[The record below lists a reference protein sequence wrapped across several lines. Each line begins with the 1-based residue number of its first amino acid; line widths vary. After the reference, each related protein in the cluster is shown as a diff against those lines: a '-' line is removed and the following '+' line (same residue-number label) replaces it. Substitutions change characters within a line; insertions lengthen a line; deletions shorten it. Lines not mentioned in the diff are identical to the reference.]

1 MRNCFTF
8 WRNMHEK
15 IFDLLVIG
23 ELNVD
28 LILSGGD
35 LHPRFGQAEQLVND
49 ATLALGSSSAI
60 MACGASRLG
69 LKVAFAG
76 EVGQDEFGTFV
87 LHELEQRGLT
97 MSGVRVDP
105 NGKTGVTVH
114 LSLPHDR
121 SMLTFTGTMAT
132 FSGANISQ
140 ELIHQA
146 RHIHISSYFLQPGV
160 QPHLRAVFA
169 TAHQSGATTSLDTGW
184 DPSEKWE
191 TGLPEVLREVDI
203 FLPNDREAMAIARCG
218 TCAQAAEKLAETVPL
233 VVIKRG
239 ERGALARQNGKNYAV
254 PVYPVTPVETTGAGD
269 NFNAGFLYARLTGLP
284 LEACLQWGAACG
296 ALATLQP
303 GGLGGQRPAAE
314 VKAWMDA
321 HRLQVQ

>member
-1 MRNCFTF
+1 MP
-8 WRNMHEK
+8 EK
-15 IFDLLVIG
+15 IYDLLVIG

-35 LHPRFGQAEQLVND
+35 LRPRFGQAEQLVND

-60 MACGASRLG
+60 MACGASKLG

-76 EVGQDEFGTFV
+76 EVGSDEFGTFV
-87 LHELEQRGLT
+87 LRELEARCL
-97 MSGVRVDP
+97 SLRGVRTDP

-140 ELIHQA
+140 ELIKQA
-146 RHIHISSYFLQPGV
+146 RHVHMSSYFLQPGV
-160 QPHLRAVFA
+160 QPYLPAIFDA
-169 TAHQSGATTSLDTGW
+169 AHRSGATTSIDTGW

-191 TGLPEVLREVDI
+191 SGLSEVLRHVDI
-203 FLPNDREAMAIARCG
+203 FLPNDREAMAIARAG
-218 TCAQAAEKLAETVPL
+218 TCEQAAEKLAATVPL

-239 ERGALARQNGKNYAV
+239 ALGALARQAGQNYAV

-269 NFNAGFLYARLTGLP
+269 NFNAGFLYARLSGLP
-284 LEACLQWGAACG
+284 LEDCLRWGAACG

-303 GGLGGQRPAAE
+303 GGLDGQRPAAE

-321 HRLQVQ
+321 HRLQVR